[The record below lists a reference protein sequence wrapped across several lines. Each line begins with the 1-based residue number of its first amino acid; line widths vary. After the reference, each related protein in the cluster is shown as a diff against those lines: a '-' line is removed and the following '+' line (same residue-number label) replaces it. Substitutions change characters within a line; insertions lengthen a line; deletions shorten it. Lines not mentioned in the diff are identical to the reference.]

1 MQRYNALNP
10 DVTVVINASPYETG
24 KQEKR
29 LHKAAQCPTPVVYVN
44 RVGGQDGLVFDGRSF
59 VYDNGTR
66 VVLPLAEEA
75 GCTIALSP
83 ASPTK
88 TVKAISEEEEIYTI
102 LKRGLRDYVD
112 AVKPRKVLLG
122 LSGGMDS
129 ALTAAI
135 AVDALGADHVYG
147 VMIPS
152 VYTSQASLDD
162 AAFVANALAI
172 GLLSIPLSAAMDVLG
187 DVLDHPAGI
196 THENLQARLRG
207 LILMAHAN
215 RNNDLLL
222 NTSNK
227 SESAMGYAT
236 LYGDMCGGFAV
247 LQDVYKT
254 QVYRLAQWRNR
265 QGVVFNDS
273 TLTKEPT
280 AELRPDQKDTDS
292 LPPYDRLDHLLQHFI
307 EGYGS
312 LEEAITQGFSGAEA
326 EKVYRALHGAEYKRR
341 QAPLGIKITPRAFGP
356 DWRFPVM
363 RGRLPF

>member
-1 MQRYNALNP
+1 
-10 DVTVVINASPYETG
+10 
-24 KQEKR
+24 
-29 LHKAAQCPTPVVYVN
+29 VN

-75 GCTIALSP
+75 GCTMTLSP
-83 ASPTK
+83 SSYPQ

-135 AVDALGADHVYG
+135 AVDALGADRVYG

-162 AAFVANALAI
+162 AAFVARALAI
-172 GLLSIPLSAAMDVLG
+172 ELLTLPLSGAMGALEVL
-187 DVLDHPAGI
+187 LDHPTGI

-236 LYGDMCGGFAV
+236 LYGDMCGGFSV
-247 LQDVYKT
+247 LKDVYKT
-254 QVYRLAQWRNR
+254 MVYGLSHWRNT
-265 QGVVFNDS
+265 QSVVFNPS

-307 EGYGS
+307 EGYGTV
-312 LEEAITQGFSGAEA
+312 EGAVTQGFSKAEA

-341 QAPLGIKITPRAFGP
+341 QAPLGVKVTPRAFGP

-363 RGRLPF
+363 RGTVPF